1 MEQNHNPG
9 SSHQQHVK
17 AGQQS
22 HKNTGK
28 HASKSDDNKQNVSSS
43 PGGTHEL
50 HVKAGQQSHK
60 NS

>member
-1 MEQNHNPG
+1 MEQNHNQG
-9 SSHQQHVK
+9 GSHQQHVK

-43 PGGTHEL
+43 PSGSHEL